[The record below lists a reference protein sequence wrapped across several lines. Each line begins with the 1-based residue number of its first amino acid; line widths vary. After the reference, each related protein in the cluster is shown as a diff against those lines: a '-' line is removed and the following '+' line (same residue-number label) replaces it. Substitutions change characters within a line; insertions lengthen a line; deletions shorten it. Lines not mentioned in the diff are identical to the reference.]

1 MADDT
6 DRFLLQ
12 YVVEQREALRRLEQ
26 LNEKVEKVGDKSD
39 GAKAKL
45 KNFAADATA
54 EVGKLVPGL
63 DKVSAAIRGITT
75 EFSAAAVGAGTMAV
89 GLGAIAVGTK
99 AVIDMRERYNKQRGD
114 AMDIGVSNLR
124 LEEYQRKFVKASGG
138 NITRDQ
144 TTDEIRKLSQ
154 FTSAV
159 FRDPTRIGQEA
170 RTARVLGIDMGQP
183 GQHISVNEMMGQLGE
198 KFSKMTD
205 AQVQAQAKT
214 LGMNQDFALGLKKQ
228 GSGVTSISEL
238 SKEEIEGRNKAQGD
252 LDKFNAAFE
261 RLKDNFVKAENILG
275 EKLLPP
281 FLKFVEAMGNLS
293 EKLPKKVADTAD
305 KVSAGLETSKAA
317 TSVIGGPAL
326 WLREKLGIDFR
337 AQTKGTQTLDGRITS
352 KEESER
358 KNSDKLAAQASKD
371 NAKTSSSLKEM
382 VDGDFDRNAEA
393 RNIADA
399 QALAINQFAGAV
411 ASFSNA
417 VDERQAWAA
426 WAGEIGKV
434 SGLNGPNSALQ
445 TLPSGSGA
453 PGNALSPDNGKTGKP
468 LPSTAYDSI
477 FKEAATKYEKQGLT
491 ENLLK
496 NIARVESNFNPN
508 AESPVGAKGLMQ
520 IMPSN
525 FKGLGITNASDPKQN
540 INGGAELM
548 GDFLKRSG
556 GDVRKALMM
565 YHGGLDT
572 SKWGPLTRAYPD
584 KVLGSKVSEKLTAS
598 DDTSIKKEFGER
610 ASGESRNDTPIK
622 KDFGE
627 RASGESRNKINLKSV
642 QNTIAQRL
650 GVPVAQLQQGMVNKG
665 DVEFA
670 GSQIRSGIQNNI
682 YDMQNQLKAVNL
694 PQQVRSKMMTELR
707 NQQSGL
713 VMMRNYSGQV
723 EGAAR
728 PGERSITIGERAVII
743 NVNGANDPSSTAT
756 EVRQQFD
763 DHLGELVNGYS
774 NGAIR

>member
-1 MADDT
+1 MADDV

-26 LNEKVEKVGDKSD
+26 LNERVEGVGKKSD

-45 KNFAADATA
+45 KDFAADATS

-63 DKVSAAIRGITT
+63 DKVSAAIRSIKM
-75 EFSAAAVGAGTMAV
+75 EFSAAAVGAGGLAV

-138 NITRDQ
+138 NISREQ
-144 TTDEIRKLSQ
+144 TTDEVRKLSQ

-183 GQHISVNEMMGQLGE
+183 GQHIGVNEMMGQLGA

-214 LGMNQDFALGLKKQ
+214 LGMNQDFALGLKRQ
-228 GSGVTSISEL
+228 GSGVTQITEL
-238 SKEEIEGRNKAQGD
+238 SKEEIEGRNKAQGE

-261 RLKDNFVKAENILG
+261 RLKDNFVKAENVLG

-281 FLKFVEAMGNLS
+281 FLKFVEAMGDLS
-293 EKLPKKVADTAD
+293 DKLPKAVATTMDKIDEKTKVATAVTSTFMD
-305 KVSAGLETSKAA
+305 KTPAGM
-317 TSVIGGPAL
+317 
-326 WLREKLGIDFR
+326 LRKWYGSDFR
-337 AQTKGTQTLDGRITS
+337 AQTKGTQTLSGTIMS
-352 KEESER
+352 KEEADR
-358 KNSDKLAAQASKD
+358 KRSDKLAADASKD
-371 NAKTSSSLKEM
+371 NAKTSTSLKEL
-382 VDGDFDRNAEA
+382 VDGEFDRNAEA
-393 RNIADA
+393 RNIADS

-434 SGLNGPNSALQ
+434 SGLTGPNSALQ
-445 TLPSGSGA
+445 TLSSKAAPSS
-453 PGNALSPDNGKTGKP
+453 
-468 LPSTAYDSI
+468 YDSL
-477 FKEAATKYEKQGLT
+477 FKEAAEKYAKQGVT
-491 ENLLK
+491 ESLLK
-496 NIARVESNFNPN
+496 NIARVESGFNPN
-508 AESPVGAKGLMQ
+508 AVSSVGAEGLMQ

-525 FKGLGITNASDPKQN
+525 NKGLGITNAKDPRQN
-540 INGGAELM
+540 IFGGASLLA
-548 GDFLKRSG
+548 DYLKRSG
-556 GDVRKALMM
+556 GNVEKALMM

-572 SKWGPLTRAYPD
+572 GNWGPLTRSYPG
-584 KVLGSKVSEKLTAS
+584 KVLGSAN
-598 DDTSIKKEFGER
+598 DGNY
-610 ASGESRNDTPIK
+610 ASGESRD
-622 KDFGE
+622 
-627 RASGESRNKINLKSV
+627 KINLRSV

-650 GVPVAQLQQGMVNKG
+650 GVPVAQLQQGMVNRG
-665 DVEFA
+665 DVAFA

-723 EGAAR
+723 EGVAR
-728 PGERSITIGERAVII
+728 EGERSITIGERAVII
-743 NVNGANDPSSTAT
+743 NVNGASDPSATAT
-756 EVRQQFD
+756 EVKQQFD
-763 DHLGELVNGYS
+763 DHLGELVNGYA